1 MSVLEVRNLNVQY
14 HTEQAICQAVRGVSF
29 SVEKGE
35 IAGIVGESGSGKS
48 TAMRAVMGLLK
59 SNARVTADEIR
70 VSGESPRPGR
80 NIAMIFQ
87 DSLSCLNPS
96 VRIGRQIAETVRV
109 REGCTWREAKKRALE
124 LLDLVGIRQPR
135 IRMRQYPFELS
146 GGMRQRVVIAI
157 ALACRPDLIIADE
170 PTTALDAAVQAQ
182 ILLLLRRIVR
192 ETGTSLLLVSH
203 DLGVIASMCGSVYV
217 MHSGEIV
224 ESGCA
229 EDIFYAPREEYTRKL
244 LERAAGKVPDMR
256 RSRSKGRN
264 RTNAGEDGNRN
275 ESADGRARTGE
286 EKILVSLENVTRE
299 YDSHEGV
306 RDISLT
312 LEEGE
317 TYALVGESGSGKTTL
332 ARILSGILKPD
343 GGSVLYRGREAAE
356 RERTGKIQMVFQDPA
371 ASLNPCLTAGQTL
384 EEALRAADKSGEG
397 RETIKKKSSHEK
409 RQIWREKASVM
420 LEQVGLSE
428 EDMGKY
434 PGSFSGG
441 QRQRIAIARAL
452 INGPELLICDEAL
465 SSLDAVTGRT
475 ILELLLR
482 FQRERGISILFISHD
497 GKLEGVEFVELNM
510 CPGGCVGGVL
520 NVENPFIARNK
531 MRQLCEKLQIPPAT
545 LEDFGLDE
553 SFFLWDKAP
562 QPSTAFQLD
571 PDRFAAMRK
580 LVQVEE
586 LLKKLPG
593 IDCGACG
600 APTCRCHAED
610 VVVSGGPLK
619 CVKLEELQ
627 K

>member
-244 LERAAGKVPDMR
+244 LESAAGRTKDMR
-256 RSRSKGRN
+256 RPLSEGRPQ
-264 RTNAGEDGNRN
+264 
-275 ESADGRARTGE
+275 ADRE
-286 EKILVSLENVTRE
+286 EILLSLEHVTRE

-312 LEEGE
+312 LEAGK

-343 GGSVLYRGREAAE
+343 SGSVLYRGREAEGSAC
-356 RERTGKIQMVFQDPA
+356 TGKIQMVFQDPA

-384 EEALRAADKSGEG
+384 EEALRAADRSGVE
-397 RETIKKKSSHEK
+397 RENTRKMSPGEKK
-409 RQIWREKASVM
+409 QIRRDRAAVM

-465 SSLDAVTGRT
+465 SSLDAVTGSR

-497 GKLEGVEFVELNM
+497 LHTVRQVSSR
-510 CPGGCVGGVL
+510 VGVL
-520 NVENPFIARNK
+520 YGGRLVESGRTKEVCSDPWHPYT
-531 MRQLCEKLQIPPAT
+531 RQLLEAVPEADPVRARKIRASHVQEQDRGEKKAGRGCPFAGQCGYAMDCCFEETPGNYSFGGRMVSCFLYSQEHSGRRGEGYTMTSQI
-545 LEDFGLDE
+545 
-553 SFFLWDKAP
+553 
-562 QPSTAFQLD
+562 
-571 PDRFAAMRK
+571 
-580 LVQVEE
+580 
-586 LLKKLPG
+586 
-593 IDCGACG
+593 
-600 APTCRCHAED
+600 
-610 VVVSGGPLK
+610 
-619 CVKLEELQ
+619 
-627 K
+627 

>member
-1 MSVLEVRNLNVQY
+1 MSVLEVRNLIVQY
-14 HTEQAICQAVRGVSF
+14 HTEQGVCQAVCGVSF

-59 SNARVTADEIR
+59 RNARVTADEIR

-203 DLGVIASMCGSVYV
+203 DLGVIASMCSSVYV

-229 EDIFYAPREEYTRKL
+229 EDIFYAPREDYTREL
-244 LERAAGKVPDMR
+244 LESAAGRTKDMR
-256 RSRSKGRN
+256 RSLSEG
-264 RTNAGEDGNRN
+264 
-275 ESADGRARTGE
+275 SPQADRE
-286 EKILVSLENVTRE
+286 EILLSLEHVTRE

-312 LEEGE
+312 LEAGK

-343 GGSVLYRGREAAE
+343 SGSVLYRGREAEGSAC
-356 RERTGKIQMVFQDPA
+356 TGKIQMVFQDPA

-384 EEALRAADKSGEG
+384 EEALRAADRSGVE
-397 RETIKKKSSHEK
+397 RETTRKMSPGEK
-409 RQIWREKASVM
+409 
-420 LEQVGLSE
+420 
-428 EDMGKY
+428 
-434 PGSFSGG
+434 
-441 QRQRIAIARAL
+441 
-452 INGPELLICDEAL
+452 
-465 SSLDAVTGRT
+465 
-475 ILELLLR
+475 
-482 FQRERGISILFISHD
+482 
-497 GKLEGVEFVELNM
+497 
-510 CPGGCVGGVL
+510 
-520 NVENPFIARNK
+520 
-531 MRQLCEKLQIPPAT
+531 KLQPCW
-545 LEDFGLDE
+545 
-553 SFFLWDKAP
+553 S
-562 QPSTAFQLD
+562 
-571 PDRFAAMRK
+571 R
-580 LVQVEE
+580 
-586 LLKKLPG
+586 
-593 IDCGACG
+593 
-600 APTCRCHAED
+600 
-610 VVVSGGPLK
+610 
-619 CVKLEELQ
+619 
-627 K
+627 

>member
-14 HTEQAICQAVRGVSF
+14 HTEQGVCQAVCGVSF

-59 SNARVTADEIR
+59 SNARVTADEIL
-70 VSGESPRPGR
+70 VSGESPRPGG

-182 ILLLLRRIVR
+182 ILLLLRQIVR

-203 DLGVIASMCGSVYV
+203 DLGVIASMCSSVYV

-229 EDIFYAPREEYTRKL
+229 EDIFYAPREDYTREL
-244 LERAAGKVPDMR
+244 LESAAGRTKDMR
-256 RSRSKGRN
+256 RSLSEG
-264 RTNAGEDGNRN
+264 
-275 ESADGRARTGE
+275 SPQADRE
-286 EKILVSLENVTRE
+286 EILLSLEHVTRE

-312 LEEGE
+312 LEAGK

-343 GGSVLYRGREAAE
+343 SGSVLYRGREAEGSAC
-356 RERTGKIQMVFQDPA
+356 TGKIQMVFQDPA

-384 EEALRAADKSGEG
+384 EEALRAADRSGVE
-397 RETIKKKSSHEK
+397 RETTRKMSA
-409 RQIWREKASVM
+409 REKKQIRRDRAAAM
-420 LEQVGLSE
+420 LEQVGLSA

-452 INGPELLICDEAL
+452 ITGPELLICDEAL
-465 SSLDAVTGRT
+465 SSLDAMTGSR
-475 ILELLLR
+475 ILELLLG

-497 GKLEGVEFVELNM
+497 LHMVRRVSSRVGVLYGGRLVESGRTKEVCSDPWHPYTRQLLDAVPEADPVRARKIRTSYVQEQDRGGQEDQNFL
-510 CPGGCVGGVL
+510 CSGAGPGG
-520 NVENPFIARNK
+520 
-531 MRQLCEKLQIPPAT
+531 EKRRLRLSICRAVR
-545 LEDFGLDE
+545 LRHGL
-553 SFFLWDKAP
+553 
-562 QPSTAFQLD
+562 
-571 PDRFAAMRK
+571 
-580 LVQVEE
+580 
-586 LLKKLPG
+586 LL
-593 IDCGACG
+593 
-600 APTCRCHAED
+600 
-610 VVVSGGPLK
+610 
-619 CVKLEELQ
+619 
-627 K
+627 